1 MNDSIGPVA
10 AIAALVGVC
19 SLCVL
24 GPAFLLSVTAAA
36 TGWFAGL
43 QPVLALGLGLLVAFA
58 LYRLWL
64 TWGARDASRIE
75 NNEGEIS

>member
-1 MNDSIGPVA
+1 MKDSIDPIVA
-10 AIAALVGVC
+10 ITALIGAC
-19 SLCVL
+19 FLCVL
-24 GPAFLLSVTAAA
+24 GPAFFLSVA

-43 QPVLALGLGLLVAFA
+43 QPMLALGLGLLLAFA

-64 TWGARDASRIE
+64 AWGARDAARIE